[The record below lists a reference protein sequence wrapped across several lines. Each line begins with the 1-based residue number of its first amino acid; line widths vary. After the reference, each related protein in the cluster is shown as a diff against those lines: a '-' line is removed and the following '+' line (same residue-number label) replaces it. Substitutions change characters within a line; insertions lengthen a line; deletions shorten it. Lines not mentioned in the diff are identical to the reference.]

1 MGYEGVMNQY
11 KGRMLP
17 RGDKRV
23 KYVEEVLGRIVEAN
37 GLEGKGDWEV
47 RVVDDGGQANAFV
60 LPG

>member
-17 RGDKRV
+17 RRDNRV